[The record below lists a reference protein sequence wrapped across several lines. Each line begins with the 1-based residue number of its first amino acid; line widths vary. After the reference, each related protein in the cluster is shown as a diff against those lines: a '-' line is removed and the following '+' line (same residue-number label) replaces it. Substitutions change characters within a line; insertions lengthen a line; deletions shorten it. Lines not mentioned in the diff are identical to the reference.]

1 MDKKMPCSITDGEQY
16 DDFHL
21 PEETERQRELR
32 LRLEEIT
39 RCQDLEYFRELWE
52 KALEA
57 KR

>member
-1 MDKKMPCSITDGEQY
+1 MDKKMPCSITEGEQY

-39 RCQDLEYFRELWE
+39 RCQDLEYFREMWE
-52 KALEA
+52 
-57 KR
+57 R